1 MATTKF
7 VNRARMLTSTTGTGT
22 SVALTTAVDGYFT
35 LAEAGLQD
43 GDVVDYIIEQ
53 GADFEIQHDQT
64 YSSSGPSLSRGTPA
78 ASKVGGTAGTSQIN
92 LNGIA
97 QVAIVAVAKSL
108 DVNTFTEDTSPDLAA
123 DFAWVHDTS
132 AGSRKKVLLRRLNG
146 IIGTAVQNATG
157 AAVDITGIPA
167 GVKRITL
174 MFDQISLSG
183 TDNFIVQL
191 GTSSG
196 IETSGYVSS
205 SAAIVA
211 NGANSN
217 NGTDGFRIHSQNAS
231 RIWSGIMLIAR
242 MTGNTWI
249 SSHAIGM
256 TNSAGAS
263 FGGGHKTLSGELD
276 RVRLT
281 ATGTNTLDGGRVAL
295 LYE

>member
-1 MATTKF
+1 MASTVF
-7 VNRARMLTSTTGTGT
+7 VNRARMLTSTTGTGSSIT
-22 SVALTTAVDGYFT
+22 LTTAIAGYFT
-35 LAEAGLQD
+35 FAEAGLQN

-53 GADFEIQHDQT
+53 GSDFEIQHDQT
-64 YSSSGPSLSRGTPA
+64 YSTSGPSLSRGTPV
-78 ASKVGGTAGTSQIN
+78 ASKVGGTAGTSKID
-92 LNGIA
+92 LNGTA

-108 DVNTFTEDTSPDLAA
+108 DVNSFTEDTSPDLAA

-132 AGSRKKVLLRRLNG
+132 AGIRKKVLLRRLNG
-146 IIGTAVQNATG
+146 IIGTAVQTATG

-174 MFDQISLSG
+174 MFNQISLTGS
-183 TDNFIVQL
+183 DNFVVQL

-205 SAAIVA
+205 GVA
-211 NGANSN
+211 VIGSN
-217 NGTDGFRIHSQNAS
+217 VSSNTDTSGFHMYSQNAS

-249 SSHAIGM
+249 SSHATGM
-256 TNSAGAS
+256 INSAGAN

-276 RVRLT
+276 RVRLK
-281 ATGTNTLDGGRVAL
+281 ATGSNTLDGGQVAL
-295 LYE
+295 FYE